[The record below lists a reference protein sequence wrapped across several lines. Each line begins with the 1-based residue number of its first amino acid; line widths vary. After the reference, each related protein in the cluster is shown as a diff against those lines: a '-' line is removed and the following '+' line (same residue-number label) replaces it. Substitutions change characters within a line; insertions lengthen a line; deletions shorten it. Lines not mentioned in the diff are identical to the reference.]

1 MDLIKEKVSNWLGYF
16 KDHINYFQIVDQQ
29 KNVIYF
35 TKFTLD
41 PKEFYE
47 IHNFVLTLKL
57 NIFTALIEVFKYC
70 VNSFIVFEDKNL
82 SEREKVMVIYSA
94 CFLNYYKKFLYDIN
108 NTFEEFYDDDFMSM
122 IKNTFKFEVTNLQ
135 LFKVFCLTFF
145 EKMKEEI
152 KNLNYEKNI
161 KPLKHTYNPKIDK
174 NNINVLNI
182 LFGTNNNDNYH
193 NNNSINE
200 SNINTINQ
208 INNEEEGGITQ
219 HAITYLVSAKERM
232 VDLVFEMKYRGIFPN
247 MCLNEINKMN
257 ITLNQLGN
265 ISAQELHNLNTLLNF
280 KKDDGF
286 QNSFLQNDNNISM
299 YDDKT
304 STNFNETMNKSN
316 INFNETMNKSNIN
329 LNETI
334 NTINTS
340 SFNESM
346 NTIMTPSSN
355 YNSNNI
361 SFINN
366 NVNNINNI
374 NINNVYSNDVN
385 RFNIYNQNNINDN
398 NINKINIINN
408 NFTNSNNINSINMHN
423 SINNINQNNNINNI
437 NLSNNS
443 AFKPNKN
450 INTNNSPE
458 NTNMYSQRLMSELIK
473 DKVDDRSL
481 EIIKNVAKKID
492 EQFLD
497 HLLNYSKKPIIIM
510 KYFSCYIAEF
520 TPEMLQNIEPQNKE
534 VLKNFVIRFIIVAK
548 ELYNT
553 TMELFCSIYDLS
565 YNKVERFVD
574 LARNC
579 GIQFK
584 YAQGLYKLFK
594 DYSIILLEKGSFN
607 NLKKTVDKFVEKE
620 KVNWDKVVNQFSDK
634 FSSYFQ
640 G

>member
-1 MDLIKEKVSNWLGYF
+1 MEVIKEKVSNWLGYF
-16 KDHINYFQIVDQQ
+16 KDHINYFQIVNQE

-35 TKFTLD
+35 TKFTLE

-57 NIFTALIEVFKYC
+57 NIFNALIEVFKYC

-108 NTFEEFYDDDFMSM
+108 HTFEEFYDDDFMSL
-122 IKNTFKFEVTNLQ
+122 IKTTFKFEVNNLQ

-145 EKMKEEI
+145 EKMREEI

-161 KPLKHTYNPKIDK
+161 KPLKHTYNPKITQ

-182 LFGTNNNDNYH
+182 LFGTNSND
-193 NNNSINE
+193 NNNSINI
-200 SNINTINQ
+200 NNNLNTINQ
-208 INNEEEGGITQ
+208 INNEEGGIRQ
-219 HAITYLVSAKERM
+219 QAITYLVSAKERM
-232 VDLVFEMKYRGIFPN
+232 VDLVFEMKYRGMFPN

-257 ITLNQLGN
+257 VTLNQLGN
-265 ISAQELHNLNTLLNF
+265 ISAQELHNLNTPLNF
-280 KKDDGF
+280 KKDETFNNSFF
-286 QNSFLQNDNNISM
+286 QNDISM

-304 STNFNETMNKSN
+304 STNSNESMNRSS
-316 INFNETMNKSNIN
+316 INFNESMNK
-329 LNETI
+329 TG
-334 NTINTS
+334 S
-340 SFNESM
+340 SLSESM
-346 NTIMTPSSN
+346 NTIMTE
-355 YNSNNI
+355 SNNNI
-361 SFINN
+361 NFINN
-366 NVNNINNI
+366 NVNTNSFNNI
-374 NINNVYSNDVN
+374 NMSNMYSNNIN
-385 RFNIYNQNNINDN
+385 RFNIYNQNTINDNNN
-398 NINKINIINN
+398 NINKINIIN
-408 NFTNSNNINSINMHN
+408 TNVTNPNNINSIN
-423 SINNINQNNNINNI
+423 INNNNMNKNNINNI

-443 AFKPNKN
+443 AFKPNQN
-450 INTNNSPE
+450 INIKPNNSTE
-458 NTNMYSQRLMSELIK
+458 NNNMYSQRLMSELIK
-473 DKVDDRSL
+473 DKVDDKTL

-497 HLLNYSKKPIIIM
+497 HLLNYSKKPIRIM

-520 TPEMLQNIEPQNKE
+520 TPEMLQNIEPNNKE
-534 VLKNFVIRFIIVAK
+534 ILKNFCIRFIILAK

-607 NLKKTVDKFVEKE
+607 DLKKTVDKFVEKE

-640 G
+640 D

>member
-1 MDLIKEKVSNWLGYF
+1 MDIIKEKVSNWLGYF

-57 NIFTALIEVFKYC
+57 NIFNALIEVFKYC
-70 VNSFIVFEDKNL
+70 VNSIIIFEDKNL
-82 SEREKVMVIYSA
+82 SEREKVMVVYSA

-108 NTFEEFYDDDFMSM
+108 HTFEEFYDDDFMSS

-135 LFKVFCLTFF
+135 LFKVFCLNFF
-145 EKMKEEI
+145 EKMRDEI

-161 KPLKHTYNPKIDK
+161 KPLKHTYNPKI
-174 NNINVLNI
+174 NNSNINVINK
-182 LFGTNNNDNYH
+182 LFGIKNNDS

-200 SNINTINQ
+200 NSINTINQ
-208 INNEEEGGITQ
+208 INEEGGIKQ
-219 HAITYLVSAKERM
+219 QAITYLVSAKERM

-247 MCLNEINKMN
+247 MCINEINKMN

-265 ISAQELHNLNTLLNF
+265 VSAQEMHNLNNIPTNI
-280 KKDDGF
+280 KKDNSF
-286 QNSFLQNDNNISM
+286 QNSFFQKDNNISI

-304 STNFNETMNKSN
+304 STNFNDTMNKSYIN
-316 INFNETMNKSNIN
+316 INESMNKTN
-329 LNETI
+329 
-334 NTINTS
+334 S
-340 SFNESM
+340 SINESM
-346 NTIMTPSSN
+346 NTIMTDSSII
-355 YNSNNI
+355 NSNNNNI
-361 SFINN
+361 NYYGNN
-366 NVNNINNI
+366 NVNNNNIMNNQYSNNI
-374 NINNVYSNDVN
+374 NRINV
-385 RFNIYNQNNINDN
+385 YNQNNLKDN
-398 NINKINIINN
+398 GNINSINMINN
-408 NFTNSNNINSINMHN
+408 NIRNPNNINSININ
-423 SINNINQNNNINNI
+423 NNINNNNVNNI

-443 AFKPNKN
+443 AFKPNNN
-450 INTNNSPE
+450 INANNSSE
-458 NTNMYSQRLMSELIK
+458 NNNMFSQRLMSELIK
-473 DKVDDRSL
+473 DKVDEQSL
-481 EIIKNVAKKID
+481 EIIKNVAKIID

-520 TPEMLQNIEPQNKE
+520 TPDMLQNIEPKNKE
-534 VLKNFVIRFIIVAK
+534 VLKNFCIRFIIVAK

-607 NLKKTVDKFVEKE
+607 DLKKTVNKFVEKE
-620 KVNWDKVVNQFSDK
+620 KVNWDKVINQFSDK
-634 FSSYFQ
+634 FSTYFQ
-640 G
+640 D

>member
-1 MDLIKEKVSNWLGYF
+1 MEVIKEKVSNWLGYF
-16 KDHINYFQIVDQQ
+16 KDHINYFQIVNQE

-35 TKFTLD
+35 TKFTLE

-57 NIFTALIEVFKYC
+57 NIFNALIEVFKYC
-70 VNSFIVFEDKNL
+70 VNSFIIFEDKNL

-108 NTFEEFYDDDFMSM
+108 HTFEEFYDDDFMSL
-122 IKNTFKFEVTNLQ
+122 IKTTFKFEVNNLQ

-145 EKMKEEI
+145 EKMREEI

-161 KPLKHTYNPKIDK
+161 KPLKHTYNPKITQ

-182 LFGTNNNDNYH
+182 LFGTNSND
-193 NNNSINE
+193 NNNSINI
-200 SNINTINQ
+200 NNNLNTINQ
-208 INNEEEGGITQ
+208 INNEEGGIRQ
-219 HAITYLVSAKERM
+219 QAITYLVSAKERM
-232 VDLVFEMKYRGIFPN
+232 VDLVFEMKYRGMFPN

-257 ITLNQLGN
+257 VTLNQLGN
-265 ISAQELHNLNTLLNF
+265 ISAQELHNLNTPLNF
-280 KKDDGF
+280 KKDDTFNNSFF
-286 QNSFLQNDNNISM
+286 QNDISM

-304 STNFNETMNKSN
+304 STNYNESMNRSS
-316 INFNETMNKSNIN
+316 INFNESMNK
-329 LNETI
+329 TG
-334 NTINTS
+334 S
-340 SFNESM
+340 SLSESM
-346 NTIMTPSSN
+346 NTIMN
-355 YNSNNI
+355 ESNNNI
-361 SFINN
+361 NFINN
-366 NVNNINNI
+366 NVNTNNFNNI
-374 NINNVYSNDVN
+374 NMNNMYSNNIN
-385 RFNIYNQNNINDN
+385 RFNIYNQNTVNDNNN
-398 NINKINIINN
+398 NINKINIINSN
-408 NFTNSNNINSINMHN
+408 VTNPNNINSIN
-423 SINNINQNNNINNI
+423 INNNNMNNNNINNI

-443 AFKPNKN
+443 AFKPNQN
-450 INTNNSPE
+450 INIKPNNTTE
-458 NTNMYSQRLMSELIK
+458 NNNMYSQRLMSELIK
-473 DKVDDRSL
+473 DKVDDKTL

-497 HLLNYSKKPIIIM
+497 HLLNYSKKPIRIM

-520 TPEMLQNIEPQNKE
+520 TPEMLQNIEPNNKE
-534 VLKNFVIRFIIVAK
+534 ILKNFCIRFIILAK

-607 NLKKTVDKFVEKE
+607 DLKKTVDKFVEKE

-640 G
+640 D

>member
-1 MDLIKEKVSNWLGYF
+1 MEVIKEKVSNWLGYF
-16 KDHINYFQIVDQQ
+16 KDHINYFQIVNQE

-35 TKFTLD
+35 TKFTLE

-57 NIFTALIEVFKYC
+57 NIFNALIEVFKYC
-70 VNSFIVFEDKNL
+70 VNSFIIFEDKNL

-108 NTFEEFYDDDFMSM
+108 HTFEEFYDDDFMSL
-122 IKNTFKFEVTNLQ
+122 IKTTFKFEVNNLQ

-161 KPLKHTYNPKIDK
+161 KPLKHTYNPKITQ
-174 NNINVLNI
+174 NNINVLNL
-182 LFGTNNNDNYH
+182 LFGTNSND
-193 NNNSINE
+193 NNNSINI
-200 SNINTINQ
+200 NNNLNTINQ
-208 INNEEEGGITQ
+208 INNEEGGIRQ
-219 HAITYLVSAKERM
+219 QAITYLVSAKERM
-232 VDLVFEMKYRGIFPN
+232 VDLVFEMKYRGMFPN

-257 ITLNQLGN
+257 VTLNQLGN
-265 ISAQELHNLNTLLNF
+265 ISAQELHNLNTPPNF
-280 KKDDGF
+280 KKDETFNNSFF
-286 QNSFLQNDNNISM
+286 QNDISM

-304 STNFNETMNKSN
+304 STNSNESMNRSS
-316 INFNETMNKSNIN
+316 INFNESMNK
-329 LNETI
+329 TG
-334 NTINTS
+334 S
-340 SFNESM
+340 SLSESM
-346 NTIMTPSSN
+346 NTIMTE
-355 YNSNNI
+355 SNNNI
-361 SFINN
+361 NFINN
-366 NVNNINNI
+366 NVNTNSFNNI
-374 NINNVYSNDVN
+374 NMSNMYSNNIN
-385 RFNIYNQNNINDN
+385 RFNIYNQNTINDNNNN
-398 NINKINIINN
+398 NINKINIIN
-408 NFTNSNNINSINMHN
+408 TNVTNPNNINSIN
-423 SINNINQNNNINNI
+423 INNNNMNKNNINNI

-443 AFKPNKN
+443 AFKPNQN
-450 INTNNSPE
+450 INIKPNNSTE
-458 NTNMYSQRLMSELIK
+458 NNNMYSQRLMSELIK
-473 DKVDDRSL
+473 DKVDDKTL

-497 HLLNYSKKPIIIM
+497 HLLNYSKKPIRIM

-520 TPEMLQNIEPQNKE
+520 TPEMLQNIEPNNKE
-534 VLKNFVIRFIIVAK
+534 ILKNFCIRFIILAK

-607 NLKKTVDKFVEKE
+607 DLKKTVDKFVEKE

-640 G
+640 D

>member
-1 MDLIKEKVSNWLGYF
+1 MDIIKEKVSNWLGYF

-29 KNVIYF
+29 KSVIYF
-35 TKFTLD
+35 TKFTLE

-70 VNSFIVFEDKNL
+70 VNSFIIFEDKNL

-108 NTFEEFYDDDFMSM
+108 HTFEEFYDDDFMSM
-122 IKNTFKFEVTNLQ
+122 IKNTFKFEITNLQ
-135 LFKVFCLTFF
+135 LFKVFCMTFF

-161 KPLKHTYNPKIDK
+161 KPLKHTYNPKID
-174 NNINVLNI
+174 NSNINVINI

-193 NNNSINE
+193 HNNSMNDN
-200 SNINTINQ
+200 NINTINQ
-208 INNEEEGGITQ
+208 INNEEGGIKEQ
-219 HAITYLVSAKERM
+219 AITYLVSAKERM

-265 ISAQELHNLNTLLNF
+265 ISAQELHNLNTPLNF

-286 QNSFLQNDNNISM
+286 HSSFLQNDNNISM

-304 STNFNETMNKSN
+304 STNFNETTNKSN
-316 INFNETMNKSNIN
+316 INFNETMNTSN
-329 LNETI
+329 
-334 NTINTS
+334 
-340 SFNESM
+340 FNESM
-346 NTIMTPSSN
+346 NTIMTSSSN
-355 YNSNNI
+355 YNPNNI

-374 NINNVYSNDVN
+374 NNINMNNVYSNNIN
-385 RFNIYNQNNINDN
+385 RFNIYNKNNFNDN
-398 NINKINIINN
+398 NVNKINIINN
-408 NFTNSNNINSINMHN
+408 TNKINFFNIN
-423 SINNINQNNNINNI
+423 NNLNKNNINNI

-450 INTNNSPE
+450 INTQNATE

-473 DKVDDRSL
+473 DKVDDKSL
-481 EIIKNVAKKID
+481 EIIKNVAKTID
-492 EQFLD
+492 EKFLD

-534 VLKNFVIRFIIVAK
+534 ILKNFCIRFIIVAK

-607 NLKKTVDKFVEKE
+607 DLKKTVDKFVEKE

>member
-1 MDLIKEKVSNWLGYF
+1 MDIIKEKVSNWLGYF

-29 KNVIYF
+29 KSVIYF
-35 TKFTLD
+35 TKFTLE

-70 VNSFIVFEDKNL
+70 VNSFIIFEDKNL

-108 NTFEEFYDDDFMSM
+108 HTFDEFYDDDFMSM
-122 IKNTFKFEVTNLQ
+122 IKNTFKFEITNLQ
-135 LFKVFCLTFF
+135 LFKVFCMTFF

-161 KPLKHTYNPKIDK
+161 KPLKHTYNPKID
-174 NNINVLNI
+174 NRNINVINI
-182 LFGTNNNDNYH
+182 LFRTNNNDNYH
-193 NNNSINE
+193 HNHSTNDN
-200 SNINTINQ
+200 NINTINQ
-208 INNEEEGGITQ
+208 INNEEGGIKEQ
-219 HAITYLVSAKERM
+219 AITYLVSAKERM

-265 ISAQELHNLNTLLNF
+265 ISAQELHNLNTPLNF

-286 QNSFLQNDNNISM
+286 HSSFLQNDNNISM

-316 INFNETMNKSNIN
+316 INFNETMNTSN
-329 LNETI
+329 
-334 NTINTS
+334 
-340 SFNESM
+340 FNESM
-346 NTIMTPSSN
+346 NTIMTSSSN
-355 YNSNNI
+355 YNPNNI

-374 NINNVYSNDVN
+374 NNINMNNVYSNNIN
-385 RFNIYNQNNINDN
+385 RFNIYNKNSFNDN
-398 NINKINIINN
+398 NLNKINIINN
-408 NFTNSNNINSINMHN
+408 TNNTNFFNIN
-423 SINNINQNNNINNI
+423 NNLNKNNINNI

-443 AFKPNKN
+443 AFKPNQN
-450 INTNNSPE
+450 INTQNASE

-473 DKVDDRSL
+473 DKVDDKSL
-481 EIIKNVAKKID
+481 EIIKSVAKTID
-492 EQFLD
+492 EKFLD

-534 VLKNFVIRFIIVAK
+534 ILKNFCIRFIIVAK

-607 NLKKTVDKFVEKE
+607 DLKKTVDKFVEKE

>member
-1 MDLIKEKVSNWLGYF
+1 MEVIKEKVSNWLGYF
-16 KDHINYFQIVDQQ
+16 KDHINYFQIVNQE

-35 TKFTLD
+35 TKFTLE

-47 IHNFVLTLKL
+47 IHNFVLSLKL
-57 NIFTALIEVFKYC
+57 NIFNALIEVFKYC
-70 VNSFIVFEDKNL
+70 VNSFIIFEDKNL

-108 NTFEEFYDDDFMSM
+108 HTFEEFYDDDFMSL
-122 IKNTFKFEVTNLQ
+122 IKTTFKFEVNNLQ

-145 EKMKEEI
+145 EKMREEI

-161 KPLKHTYNPKIDK
+161 KPLKHTYNPKITQ

-182 LFGTNNNDNYH
+182 LFGTNSND
-193 NNNSINE
+193 NNNSINI
-200 SNINTINQ
+200 NNNLNTINQ
-208 INNEEEGGITQ
+208 INNEEGGIRQ
-219 HAITYLVSAKERM
+219 QAITYLVSAKERM
-232 VDLVFEMKYRGIFPN
+232 VDLVFEMKYRGMFPN

-257 ITLNQLGN
+257 VTLNQLGN
-265 ISAQELHNLNTLLNF
+265 ISAQELHNLNTPPNF
-280 KKDDGF
+280 KKDETFNNSFF
-286 QNSFLQNDNNISM
+286 QNDISM

-304 STNFNETMNKSN
+304 STNSNESMNRSS
-316 INFNETMNKSNIN
+316 INFNESMNK
-329 LNETI
+329 TG
-334 NTINTS
+334 S
-340 SFNESM
+340 SLSESM
-346 NTIMTPSSN
+346 NTIMTE
-355 YNSNNI
+355 SNNNI
-361 SFINN
+361 NFINN
-366 NVNNINNI
+366 NVNTNSFNNI
-374 NINNVYSNDVN
+374 NMNNMYSNNIN
-385 RFNIYNQNNINDN
+385 RFNIYNQNTINDNNN
-398 NINKINIINN
+398 NINKINIIN
-408 NFTNSNNINSINMHN
+408 TNVTNPNNINSIN
-423 SINNINQNNNINNI
+423 INNNNMNKNNINNI

-443 AFKPNKN
+443 AFKPNQN
-450 INTNNSPE
+450 INIKPNNTTE
-458 NTNMYSQRLMSELIK
+458 NNNMYSQRLMSELIK
-473 DKVDDRSL
+473 DKVDDKTL

-497 HLLNYSKKPIIIM
+497 HLLNYSKKPIRIM

-520 TPEMLQNIEPQNKE
+520 TPEMLQNIEPNNKE
-534 VLKNFVIRFIIVAK
+534 ILKNFCIRFIILAK

-607 NLKKTVDKFVEKE
+607 DLKKTVDKFVEKE

-640 G
+640 D

>member
-1 MDLIKEKVSNWLGYF
+1 MDIIKEKVLNWLCYF
-16 KDHINYFQIVDQQ
+16 KDHVNYFQIVDQQ

-35 TKFTLD
+35 TKFTLE

-70 VNSFIVFEDKNL
+70 VNSFIIFEDKNL

-108 NTFEEFYDDDFMSM
+108 HSFEEFYDDDFMSM
-122 IKNTFKFEVTNLQ
+122 IKNTFKFEITNLQ

-145 EKMKEEI
+145 EKMREEI
-152 KNLNYEKNI
+152 KNLNYEQNI
-161 KPLKHTYNPKIDK
+161 KPLKHTYNPKIYN
-174 NNINVLNI
+174 NNINVINI
-182 LFGTNNNDNYH
+182 LFGTNNNGNYH
-193 NNNSINE
+193 QKNSMNDN
-200 SNINTINQ
+200 NINTINQ
-208 INNEEEGGITQ
+208 INNEEGGIKEQ
-219 HAITYLVSAKERM
+219 AITYLVSAKERM

-257 ITLNQLGN
+257 VTLNQLGN
-265 ISAQELHNLNTLLNF
+265 ISAQELHNLNTPLNF

-286 QNSFLQNDNNISM
+286 YNSFAQNDSNISM

-316 INFNETMNKSNIN
+316 INFNETMNASN
-329 LNETI
+329 
-334 NTINTS
+334 
-340 SFNESM
+340 FNESM
-346 NTIMTPSSN
+346 NTIMTSSSN
-355 YNSNNI
+355 YNPKNI

-366 NVNNINNI
+366 NVNNNINNI
-374 NINNVYSNDVN
+374 NINNVHSNN
-385 RFNIYNQNNINDN
+385 INGFNIYNQNNINDN

-408 NFTNSNNINSINMHN
+408 NIPNSNNINSIN
-423 SINNINQNNNINNI
+423 INNNLKKNNINNI

-443 AFKPNKN
+443 AFKPNQN
-450 INTNNSPE
+450 INTNNSSE
-458 NTNMYSQRLMSELIK
+458 NSNMYSQRLMSELIK
-473 DKVDDRSL
+473 DKVDDKSL

-492 EQFLD
+492 EHFLD

-534 VLKNFVIRFIIVAK
+534 ILKNFCIRFIIVAK

-584 YAQGLYKLFK
+584 YATGLYKLFK

-607 NLKKTVDKFVEKE
+607 DLKKTVDKFVEKE

>member
-1 MDLIKEKVSNWLGYF
+1 MDVIKEKVSNWLGYF

-35 TKFTLD
+35 TKFTLE

-57 NIFTALIEVFKYC
+57 NIFNALIEVFKYC
-70 VNSFIVFEDKNL
+70 VNSFIIFEDKNL

-108 NTFEEFYDDDFMSM
+108 HTFEEFYDDDFMSL
-122 IKNTFKFEVTNLQ
+122 IKTTFKFEVTNLQ

-145 EKMKEEI
+145 EKMREEI

-161 KPLKHTYNPKIDK
+161 KPLKHTYNPKITQ

-182 LFGTNNNDNYH
+182 LFGTNSND
-193 NNNSINE
+193 NNNSIN
-200 SNINTINQ
+200 NNNNLNTINQ
-208 INNEEEGGITQ
+208 INNEEGGIKQ
-219 HAITYLVSAKERM
+219 QAITYLVSAKERM

-257 ITLNQLGN
+257 VTLNQLGN
-265 ISAQELHNLNTLLNF
+265 ISAQELQNTPLNFRKVDNLN
-280 KKDDGF
+280 
-286 QNSFLQNDNNISM
+286 NSFFQNDNNISM

-304 STNFNETMNKSN
+304 STNFNESMNRSSINFSESMNK
-316 INFNETMNKSNIN
+316 TG
-329 LNETI
+329 
-334 NTINTS
+334 S
-340 SFNESM
+340 SLSESM
-346 NTIMTPSSN
+346 NTVMN
-355 YNSNNI
+355 ESNNNI
-361 SFINN
+361 NFINN
-366 NVNNINNI
+366 NVSTNNINNI
-374 NINNVYSNDVN
+374 NNINMNNMHSNN
-385 RFNIYNQNNINDN
+385 IKRFNIYNQNTVNDS
-398 NINKINIINN
+398 NINKINIINTN
-408 NFTNSNNINSINMHN
+408 DSNSNNINFIN
-423 SINNINQNNNINNI
+423 INNNNMKKKNINNI

-443 AFKPNKN
+443 AFKPNQN
-450 INTNNSPE
+450 INQNKSTENN
-458 NTNMYSQRLMSELIK
+458 NMYSQRLMNELIK
-473 DKVDDRSL
+473 DNVDDKSL

-497 HLLNYSKKPIIIM
+497 HLLNYSKKPIRIM

-520 TPEMLQNIEPQNKE
+520 TPEMLQNIEPNNKDI
-534 VLKNFVIRFIIVAK
+534 LKNFCIRFIILAK

-607 NLKKTVDKFVEKE
+607 DLKKTVDKFVEKE

-640 G
+640 N

>member
-1 MDLIKEKVSNWLGYF
+1 M
-16 KDHINYFQIVDQQ
+16 
-29 KNVIYF
+29 
-35 TKFTLD
+35 
-41 PKEFYE
+41 
-47 IHNFVLTLKL
+47 
-57 NIFTALIEVFKYC
+57 
-70 VNSFIVFEDKNL
+70 
-82 SEREKVMVIYSA
+82 
-94 CFLNYYKKFLYDIN
+94 
-108 NTFEEFYDDDFMSM
+108 
-122 IKNTFKFEVTNLQ
+122 
-135 LFKVFCLTFF
+135 
-145 EKMKEEI
+145 
-152 KNLNYEKNI
+152 
-161 KPLKHTYNPKIDK
+161 
-174 NNINVLNI
+174 
-182 LFGTNNNDNYH
+182 NDN
-193 NNNSINE
+193 
-200 SNINTINQ
+200 NINTINQ
-208 INNEEEGGITQ
+208 INNEEGGIKEQ
-219 HAITYLVSAKERM
+219 AITYLVSAKERM

-265 ISAQELHNLNTLLNF
+265 ISAQELHNLNTPLNF

-286 QNSFLQNDNNISM
+286 HSSFLQNDNNISM

-316 INFNETMNKSNIN
+316 INFNETMNTSN
-329 LNETI
+329 
-334 NTINTS
+334 
-340 SFNESM
+340 FNESM
-346 NTIMTPSSN
+346 NTIMTSSSN
-355 YNSNNI
+355 YNPNNI

-374 NINNVYSNDVN
+374 NNINMNNVYSNNIN
-385 RFNIYNQNNINDN
+385 RFNIYNKNSFNDN
-398 NINKINIINN
+398 NLNKINIINN
-408 NFTNSNNINSINMHN
+408 TNNTNFFNIN
-423 SINNINQNNNINNI
+423 NNLNKNNINNI

-443 AFKPNKN
+443 AFKPNQN
-450 INTNNSPE
+450 INTQNASE

-473 DKVDDRSL
+473 DKVDDKSL
-481 EIIKNVAKKID
+481 EIIKNVAKTID
-492 EQFLD
+492 EKFLD

-534 VLKNFVIRFIIVAK
+534 ILKNFCIRFIIVAK

-607 NLKKTVDKFVEKE
+607 DLKKTVDKFVEKE